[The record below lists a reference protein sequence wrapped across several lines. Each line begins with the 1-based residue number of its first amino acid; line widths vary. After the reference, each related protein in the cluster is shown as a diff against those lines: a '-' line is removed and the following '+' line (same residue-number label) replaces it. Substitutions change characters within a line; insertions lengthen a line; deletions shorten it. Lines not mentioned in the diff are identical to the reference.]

1 MFANGIK
8 NIYIYIFQSTQQ
20 TNSDDDE
27 PLKGPPEMSCD
38 HAREKLTNSI
48 RQQWRKLKHHVE
60 RLDSQ
65 GRGYHSQT
73 LRQIEFNLT
82 FLFITIFFFI
92 S

>member
-1 MFANGIK
+1 MIQPIIVCLLMAFKK
-8 NIYIYIFQSTQQ
+8 NHISVDLQ

-65 GRGYHSQT
+65 SKGYHSQT
-73 LRQIEFNLT
+73 FKANRV
-82 FLFITIFFFI
+82 
-92 S
+92 